1 MQDLLEGLND
11 KQYEAVINT
20 DGPCLVIA
28 GAGSGKTKVLT
39 HKIAYLMQEKDIK
52 PWNILAI
59 TFTNKASN
67 EMKERVEAL
76 VGDDAKDMWIGT
88 FYMC

>member
-1 MQDLLEGLND
+1 MQNLLEGLND

-52 PWNILAI
+52 P
-59 TFTNKASN
+59 
-67 EMKERVEAL
+67 
-76 VGDDAKDMWIGT
+76 
-88 FYMC
+88 